1 MRMGRCKQ
9 TRTPNAAAAA
19 AVLVLVLLAAAT
31 AAGGA
36 GLISVRVYD
45 KVEIEAD
52 QIQLGKIA
60 RIDGDDARL
69 VRELEALV
77 IGRSPLP
84 GKNRSLDS
92 EDILLRLKQSGIELA
107 RIELQIPPEVQV
119 CRGAVEIGRERIE
132 QIVTAFIQQ
141 QFAGKGQT
149 VRIKEVRG
157 AEPVLVSKG
166 SLSHQ
171 VAAPRNTALS
181 GNLPLTVTL
190 KVNDEIEKRVMV
202 TAVVEVLVNAIVTTR
217 PLGRFKPIEES
228 DVEVRPV
235 DVSGLPADYIADS
248 EAVLGKRTRRLLDA
262 NTVLRPDLVES
273 QPIVKR
279 GDRVRIIVESAGMRI
294 TAVGEVKQKG
304 CLGERIPVA
313 NLDTNKV
320 IQARVVDTQT
330 VKIDF

>member
-1 MRMGRCKQ
+1 MGQCRQ
-9 TRTPNAAAAA
+9 TQKPNAAAAG

-36 GLISVRVYD
+36 GRVSLRVYD
-45 KVEIEAD
+45 QVEIEAD

-60 RIDGDDARL
+60 RIDGDDAGL
-69 VRELEALV
+69 VHELEAVV

-84 GKNRSLDS
+84 GKSRALDS
-92 EDILLRLKQSGIELA
+92 ATILLRLKQSGMDLA

-119 CRGAVEIGRERIE
+119 SRGAVEVGRERIE
-132 QIVTAFIQQ
+132 QIVKEFIQQ
-141 QFAGKGQT
+141 QFASKGQT
-149 VRIKEVRG
+149 VRIKEIRG
-157 AEPVLVSKG
+157 AEPVLLSKG

-171 VAAPRNTALS
+171 VAAPRNTALAGS
-181 GNLPLTVTL
+181 LPLTVTL
-190 KVNDEIEKRVMV
+190 KVNNDVEKRMLV
-202 TAVVEVLVNAIVTTR
+202 TAVVEVLVNAVVTTR

-235 DVSGLPADYIADS
+235 DVSGLPSDYVADP
-248 EAVLGKRTRRLLDA
+248 EAVIGKRTRRLLDA

-294 TAVGEVKQKG
+294 TAVGEVKQTG
-304 CLGERIPVA
+304 CLGERGPVA
-313 NLDTNKV
+313 NLYTNKV
-320 IQARVVDTQT
+320 IQARVVDAQT

>member
-1 MRMGRCKQ
+1 MRMERCKQ
-9 TRTPNAAAAA
+9 AQKPNAAAAIT
-19 AVLVLVLLAAAT
+19 VLVLVLLTAAT

-36 GLISVRVYD
+36 GLISLRVYD
-45 KVEIEAD
+45 QVEIAAD

-60 RIDGDDARL
+60 RIDGDDAGL

-84 GKNRSLDS
+84 GKSRSLDS
-92 EDILLRLKQSGIELA
+92 AAILLRLKQSGIDLA

-119 CRGAVEIGRERIE
+119 SRGAVEVGRERIE
-132 QIVTAFIQQ
+132 QIVKAFIQQ

-149 VRIKEVRG
+149 VRIKEIRG

-166 SLSHQ
+166 NLSHQ

-181 GNLPLTVTL
+181 GSLPLTVTL
-190 KVNDEIEKRVMV
+190 KVNDEVEKRMMV
-202 TAVVEVLVNAIVTTR
+202 TAMVEVLVNAVVTTR
-217 PLGRFKPIEES
+217 PLGRLKPIEES

-235 DVSGLPADYIADS
+235 DVSGLPADYIADP

-279 GDRVRIIVESAGMRI
+279 GDRVRIIVESVGMRI
-294 TAVGEVKQKG
+294 TAVGEVKQNG
-304 CLGERIPVA
+304 CLGERISVA

>member
-1 MRMGRCKQ
+1 MGRCK
-9 TRTPNAAAAA
+9 RTQKPNAAAAMVILA
-19 AVLVLVLLAAAT
+19 LVLLAAAT
-31 AAGGA
+31 VAGGA
-36 GLISVRVYD
+36 GLISLRVYGQ
-45 KVEIEAD
+45 VEIEAD
-52 QIQLGKIA
+52 QILLGKIA

-69 VRELEALV
+69 VRELEEVV

-84 GKNRSLDS
+84 GKSRSLDS
-92 EDILLRLKQSGIELA
+92 AAILLRLKQSGIDLA

-119 CRGAVEIGRERIE
+119 SRGAVEVDRERIE
-132 QIVTAFIQQ
+132 QIVKAFIQH

-149 VRIKEVRG
+149 VRIKEIRG
-157 AEPVLVSKG
+157 AEPVLLPRG

-171 VAAPRNTALS
+171 VVAPRNTTFS
-181 GNLPLTVTL
+181 GSLPLTVTL
-190 KVNDEIEKRVMV
+190 KVNGEFEKRMMV
-202 TAVVEVLVNAIVTTR
+202 TAVVEVLVDAVVTTR

-235 DVSGLPADYIADS
+235 DVSGLPSDYIAEP
-248 EAVLGKRTRRLLDA
+248 EAVIGKRTRRLLDA

-279 GDRVRIIVESAGMRI
+279 GDRVLIVVESAGMRI
-294 TAVGEVKQKG
+294 TAVGEVRQKG

-313 NLDTNKV
+313 NLDSNKV

>member
-1 MRMGRCKQ
+1 MRRCKQ
-9 TRTPNAAAAA
+9 THKPNAAAVV
-19 AVLVLVLLAAAT
+19 AVLVLVLLAAAS
-31 AAGGA
+31 AVGGA
-36 GLISVRVYD
+36 GLISLRVYD
-45 KVEIEAD
+45 QVEIESD

-60 RIDGDDARL
+60 RIDGDDAGL
-69 VRELEALV
+69 VRDLEALV

-84 GKNRSLDS
+84 GKSRSLDS
-92 EDILLRLKQSGIELA
+92 AAILLRLKQSGIDLA
-107 RIELQIPPEVQV
+107 RFELQIPPEVQV
-119 CRGAVEIGRERIE
+119 SRGAVEVGRERIE
-132 QIVTAFIQQ
+132 QLVKAFIQQ

-149 VRIKEVRG
+149 VRIKEIRG
-157 AEPVLVSKG
+157 AEPVLLPKG

-171 VAAPRNTALS
+171 VTAPRNTALS

-190 KVNDEIEKRVMV
+190 KINDEVEKRMMV
-202 TAVVEVLVNAIVTTR
+202 TAVVEVLVNAVVTTR

-235 DVSGLPADYIADS
+235 DVSGLPSDYIGDP

-279 GDRVRIIVESAGMRI
+279 GDRVRIIVESPGMRI
-294 TAVGEVKQKG
+294 TAVGEVKQNG

>member
-1 MRMGRCKQ
+1 MGRCKQ
-9 TRTPNAAAAA
+9 TQKPNADAVV

-36 GLISVRVYD
+36 GLISLRVYD
-45 KVEIEAD
+45 QVEIEAD

-60 RIDGDDARL
+60 RIDGDDAGL
-69 VRELEALV
+69 VRELEAVV

-84 GKNRSLDS
+84 GKSRSLDS
-92 EDILLRLKQSGIELA
+92 ATIRLRLKQSGIDLA

-119 CRGAVEIGRERIE
+119 SRGAVELGRERIE
-132 QIVTAFIQQ
+132 QIVKAFIQQ
-141 QFAGKGQT
+141 QFAGKNQT
-149 VRIKEVRG
+149 VRIKEIRG
-157 AEPVLVSKG
+157 AEPVLLSKG

-181 GNLPLTVTL
+181 GSLPLTVTL
-190 KVNDEIEKRVMV
+190 KVNDEVEKRMTV
-202 TAVVEVLVNAIVTTR
+202 TAVVEVLVNALVTTR

-228 DVEVRPV
+228 DVEVRSV
-235 DVSGLPADYIADS
+235 DVSGLPSDYIADP
-248 EAVLGKRTRRLLDA
+248 ETVIGKRTRRLLDA

-294 TAVGEVKQKG
+294 TAVGEVKQTG
-304 CLGERIPVA
+304 CLGERVPVA

-320 IQARVVDTQT
+320 IQARVVDAQT

>member
-1 MRMGRCKQ
+1 MHMQPCRQ
-9 TRTPNAAAAA
+9 TQKLNAAAAA
-19 AVLVLVLLAAAT
+19 ALLVLVLLAAAT

-36 GLISVRVYD
+36 GLVSLRVYD
-45 KVEIEAD
+45 QVEVEAD

-60 RIDGDDARL
+60 RIDGDDATL

-84 GKNRSLDS
+84 GKSRSLDAAA
-92 EDILLRLKQSGIELA
+92 ILLRLKQSGIDLA

-119 CRGAVEIGRERIE
+119 SRGAVEVSRERIE
-132 QIVTAFIQQ
+132 QIVKAFIQQ
-141 QFAGKGQT
+141 QFAGKNQAMT
-149 VRIKEVRG
+149 IKEIRG
-157 AEPVLVSKG
+157 AEPVLLPKG

-171 VAAPRNTALS
+171 VAAPRNTALAGS
-181 GNLPLTVTL
+181 LPLTVTL
-190 KVNDEIEKRVMV
+190 KVNDEVEKRMMV
-202 TAVVEVLVNAIVTTR
+202 TAVVEVLVNALVTTR

-228 DVEVRPV
+228 DVEVRQV
-235 DVSGLPADYIADS
+235 DLSGLPSDYIVEP
-248 EAVLGKRTRRLLDA
+248 EAVLGKRTRRLIDA

-279 GDRVRIIVESAGMRI
+279 GDRVRIIFESAGMRI

-304 CLGERIPVA
+304 CLGERIPVT
-313 NLDTNKV
+313 NLDSNKV
-320 IQARVVDTQT
+320 IQARVVDPQT

>member
-1 MRMGRCKQ
+1 MGRCKQ
-9 TRTPNAAAAA
+9 TQKPNAAAVV

-36 GLISVRVYD
+36 GLISLRVYD
-45 KVEIEAD
+45 QVEIEAD

-60 RIDGDDARL
+60 RIDGDDAGR
-69 VRELEALV
+69 VRALEALV

-84 GKNRSLDS
+84 GKSRSLES
-92 EDILLRLKQSGIELA
+92 ATILLRLKQSGIDLA

-119 CRGAVEIGRERIE
+119 SRGAVEVGRERIE
-132 QIVTAFIQQ
+132 QIVKAFIQQ

-149 VRIKEVRG
+149 VRIKEIRG
-157 AEPVLVSKG
+157 AEPVLLPKG

-181 GNLPLTVTL
+181 GSLPLTVTL
-190 KVNDEIEKRVMV
+190 KVNDEVEKRMLV
-202 TAVVEVLVNAIVTTR
+202 TAVVEVLVNAVVTTR

-235 DVSGLPADYIADS
+235 DVSGLPSDYIGDP

-279 GDRVRIIVESAGMRI
+279 GDRVRIIVESPGMRI
-294 TAVGEVKQKG
+294 TAVGEVKQNG
-304 CLGERIPVA
+304 CLGERIPVV

>member
-1 MRMGRCKQ
+1 MGRCKPTQ
-9 TRTPNAAAAA
+9 KPNAAAAA

-45 KVEIEAD
+45 QVEIEAD

-60 RIDGDDARL
+60 RIDGEDARL
-69 VRELEALV
+69 VRELEAVV

-84 GKNRSLDS
+84 GKSRPLDS
-92 EDILLRLKQSGIELA
+92 ATILLRIKQSGIDLA
-107 RIELQIPPEVQV
+107 RIEPQIPPEVQV
-119 CRGAVEIGRERIE
+119 SRGAVEVGCERIE
-132 QIVTAFIQQ
+132 QIVKAFIQQ
-141 QFAGKGQT
+141 QIAGKGQT
-149 VRIKEVRG
+149 VRIKEIRG
-157 AEPVLVSKG
+157 AEPVLLSKG

-171 VAAPRNTALS
+171 VAAPRNAALS
-181 GNLPLTVTL
+181 GSLPLTVTL
-190 KVNDEIEKRVMV
+190 KVNDEIEKRMTV
-202 TAVVEVLVNAIVTTR
+202 TAVVEVLVNAVVTTR

-228 DVEVRPV
+228 DVEVRTV
-235 DVSGLPADYIADS
+235 DVSGLPSDYIGDP

-294 TAVGEVKQKG
+294 TAVGEVKQNG
-304 CLGERIPVA
+304 CLGERISVA

>member
-1 MRMGRCKQ
+1 MRMGRCWQ
-9 TRTPNAAAAA
+9 TQKANAAAVA
-19 AVLVLVLLAAAT
+19 AVLLLVLLAAAT

-36 GLISVRVYD
+36 VLISVRVYD
-45 KVEIEAD
+45 QVEIEAD
-52 QIQLGKIA
+52 QIQLGNIA

-69 VRELEALV
+69 VRELEAVV

-84 GKNRSLDS
+84 GKSRSLDS
-92 EDILLRLKQSGIELA
+92 AAILLRLKQSGIDLA

-119 CRGAVEIGRERIE
+119 SRGAVEVGRERIE
-132 QIVTAFIQQ
+132 QIVKAFIQQ

-149 VRIKEVRG
+149 VRVKEIRG
-157 AEPVLVSKG
+157 AEPVLLPKG

-171 VAAPRNTALS
+171 VAVPRNTALS
-181 GNLPLTVTL
+181 GSLPLTVTL
-190 KVNDEIEKRVMV
+190 KINDEIEKRIMV
-202 TAVVEVLVNAIVTTR
+202 TALVEVLVNAVVTTR

-235 DVSGLPADYIADS
+235 DISGLPSDYIADP
-248 EAVLGKRTRRLLDA
+248 EAVLGKRTRRLMDA

-273 QPIVKR
+273 QPVVKR
-279 GDRVRIIVESAGMRI
+279 GDRVRIIVESDGMRI

-304 CLGERIPVA
+304 CVGERIPVT
-313 NLDTNKV
+313 NLDSNKV

-330 VKIDF
+330 VKVDF

>member
-1 MRMGRCKQ
+1 MQRRS
-9 TRTPNAAAAA
+9 
-19 AVLVLVLLAAAT
+19 AVLALVLLAAAT

-36 GLISVRVYD
+36 GLISLRVYEQ
-45 KVEIEAD
+45 VEIEAD

-60 RIDGDDARL
+60 RIDGDDAGL
-69 VRELEALV
+69 VRDLEALV

-84 GKNRSLDS
+84 GKSRSLDS
-92 EDILLRLKQSGIELA
+92 AAILLRLKQSGIDLA
-107 RIELQIPPEVQV
+107 RFELQIPPEVQV
-119 CRGAVEIGRERIE
+119 SRGAVEVGRERIE
-132 QIVTAFIQQ
+132 QIVKAFIQQ

-149 VRIKEVRG
+149 VRIKEIRG
-157 AEPVLVSKG
+157 AEPVLLPKG

-181 GNLPLTVTL
+181 GSLPLTVTL
-190 KVNDEIEKRVMV
+190 KINDEVEKRMTV
-202 TAVVEVLVNAIVTTR
+202 TAVVEVLVHAVVTTR

-235 DVSGLPADYIADS
+235 DVSGLPSDYIADP

-304 CLGERIPVA
+304 CVGERIPVA
-313 NLDTNKV
+313 NLDSNKV

-330 VKIDF
+330 VKVDF

>member
-1 MRMGRCKQ
+1 MRMERSKQ
-9 TRTPNAAAAA
+9 TQKPNAAAAV

-31 AAGGA
+31 AAGSTGR
-36 GLISVRVYD
+36 ISVRVYD
-45 KVEIEAD
+45 QVEITAD

-60 RIDGDDARL
+60 RIDGDDAGL

-84 GKNRSLDS
+84 GKSRSLDS
-92 EDILLRLKQSGIELA
+92 AAILLRLKQSGIDLA

-119 CRGAVEIGRERIE
+119 SRGAVEVGRERIE

-149 VRIKEVRG
+149 VRIKEIRG
-157 AEPVLVSKG
+157 AEPVLLPKG

-171 VAAPRNTALS
+171 VAAPRNSALS
-181 GNLPLTVTL
+181 GSMPLTVTL
-190 KVNDEIEKRVMV
+190 KVNDEIEKRMMV
-202 TAVVEVLVNAIVTTR
+202 TAVVEVLVNAVVTTR

-235 DVSGLPADYIADS
+235 DVSGLPSDYIADP
-248 EAVLGKRTRRLLDA
+248 EVVLGKRTRRLLDA

-279 GDRVRIIVESAGMRI
+279 GDRVRIIVESPGMRI
-294 TAVGEVKQKG
+294 TAVGEVKQNG

-320 IQARVVDTQT
+320 IQARVVDPQT

>member
-1 MRMGRCKQ
+1 MGRCKQ
-9 TRTPNAAAAA
+9 TQKPNATAAV

-45 KVEIEAD
+45 QVEIEAD

-60 RIDGDDARL
+60 RIDGDDAGR
-69 VRELEALV
+69 VRALEALV

-84 GKNRSLDS
+84 GKSRSLES
-92 EDILLRLKQSGIELA
+92 ATILLRLKQSGIDLA

-119 CRGAVEIGRERIE
+119 SRGAVEVGRERIE
-132 QIVTAFIQQ
+132 QIVKAFILQ

-149 VRIKEVRG
+149 VRIKEIRG
-157 AEPVLVSKG
+157 AEPVLLPKG

-181 GNLPLTVTL
+181 GSLPLTVTL
-190 KVNDEIEKRVMV
+190 KVNDEFEKRMLV
-202 TAVVEVLVNAIVTTR
+202 TAVVEVLVNAVVTTR

-235 DVSGLPADYIADS
+235 DVAGLPSDYIADP

-279 GDRVRIIVESAGMRI
+279 GDRVRIIVESPGMRI
-294 TAVGEVKQKG
+294 TAVGEVKQNG
-304 CLGERIPVA
+304 CLGERISVA

-330 VKIDF
+330 VKVDF

>member
-1 MRMGRCKQ
+1 MRMGRCKLTQ
-9 TRTPNAAAAA
+9 KPNAAAAA
-19 AVLVLVLLAAAT
+19 AVLVLVLIAAAT
-31 AAGGA
+31 AAGGV

-45 KVEIEAD
+45 QMEIEAD

-69 VRELEALV
+69 VRELETLV

-84 GKNRSLDS
+84 GKNRSLDRA
-92 EDILLRLKQSGIELA
+92 DILLRLKQSGIDLA
-107 RIELQIPPEVQV
+107 RIELQIPPEVEV
-119 CRGAVEIGRERIE
+119 SRGAVEVGRERIE
-132 QIVTAFIQQ
+132 QIVKAFIQQ

-149 VRIKEVRG
+149 VRIKEIRG
-157 AEPVLVSKG
+157 AEPVLLPKG

-181 GNLPLTVTL
+181 GSLPLTVTL
-190 KVNDEIEKRVMV
+190 KINDEVEKRMTV
-202 TAVVEVLVNAIVTTR
+202 TAVVEVLVHAVVTTR

-235 DVSGLPADYIADS
+235 DVSGLPSDYIADP

-304 CLGERIPVA
+304 CVGERIPVA
-313 NLDTNKV
+313 NLDSNKV

>member
-1 MRMGRCKQ
+1 MGQSKQ
-9 TRTPNAAAAA
+9 RQKPKAAAAA
-19 AVLVLVLLAAAT
+19 AVLVLVLLVAAT

-36 GLISVRVYD
+36 GLVSLRVYD
-45 KVEIEAD
+45 RVEVEAD

-60 RIDGDDARL
+60 RIDGDDAGL

-84 GKNRSLDS
+84 GKSRSLD
-92 EDILLRLKQSGIELA
+92 DGAILLRLKQCGIDLA
-107 RIELQIPPEVQV
+107 RIELQIPAEVQV
-119 CRGAVEIGRERIE
+119 TRGAVEVSRERIE
-132 QIVTAFIQQ
+132 QIVEEFIQQ
-141 QFAGKGQT
+141 QVAGKNQAMT
-149 VRIKEVRG
+149 IKEIRG
-157 AEPVLVSKG
+157 AEPVLLPKG
-166 SLSHQ
+166 RLSHQ
-171 VAAPRNTALS
+171 VAAPRNTALAGS
-181 GNLPLTVTL
+181 LPLTVTL
-190 KVNDEIEKRVMV
+190 KVNDEVEKRMMV
-202 TAVVEVLVNAIVTTR
+202 TAVVEVLVNALVTTR

-228 DVEVRPV
+228 DVEVRQV
-235 DVSGLPADYIADS
+235 DVSGLPSDYIAEP

-279 GDRVRIIVESAGMRI
+279 GDRVRIIFESAGMRI

-304 CLGERIPVA
+304 CLGERIPVT
-313 NLDTNKV
+313 NLDSNKV

>member
-1 MRMGRCKQ
+1 MRMKQCKQ
-9 TRTPNAAAAA
+9 MQKPNAAAAVV
-19 AVLVLVLLAAAT
+19 VLVLVLLAAAT

-36 GLISVRVYD
+36 GLISLRVYD
-45 KVEIEAD
+45 QVEIEAD
-52 QIQLGKIA
+52 QILLGKIA

-69 VRELEALV
+69 VRELEAVV

-84 GKNRSLDS
+84 GKSRSLDS
-92 EDILLRLKQSGIELA
+92 ATILLRLKQSGIDLA
-107 RIELQIPPEVQV
+107 RIEMQVPPEIQV
-119 CRGAVEIGRERIE
+119 SRGAIEVGRERIE
-132 QIVTAFIQQ
+132 QIVKAFIQQ

-149 VRIKEVRG
+149 VQIKEIRG
-157 AEPVLVSKG
+157 AEPVWLPKG
-166 SLSHQ
+166 SLSYQ
-171 VAAPRNTALS
+171 VAAPRNTAS
-181 GNLPLTVTL
+181 GSLPLTVTL
-190 KVNDEIEKRVMV
+190 KVNDDFEKRVMV
-202 TAVVEVLVNAIVTTR
+202 TAVVEVLVNAVVTTR
-217 PLGRFKPIEES
+217 SLGRFKPIEES

-235 DVSGLPADYIADS
+235 DVSGLPSDYIAEP

-279 GDRVRIIVESAGMRI
+279 GDRVRIILESAGMRI

-304 CLGERIPVA
+304 CLGERIPVV
-313 NLDTNKV
+313 NLDSNKV